1 MNLACAKKG
10 EEERSR
16 LSMGAAL
23 EAIKH
28 EKMISH
34 LITLI
39 YIDIHLSQNYIF
51 NISIFIQIKSSST

>member
-16 LSMGAAL
+16 FSMGAAL

-34 LITLI
+34 LIAFVD
-39 YIDIHLSQNYIF
+39 IDIHLSQNYIF
-51 NISIFIQIKSSST
+51 NYLCFI

>member
-16 LSMGAAL
+16 FSMGAAL

-28 EKMISH
+28 ERMINLLMSFVD
-34 LITLI
+34 
-39 YIDIHLSQNYIF
+39 IDIHHSQNYIF
-51 NISIFIQIKSSST
+51 IPLFQLK

>member
-16 LSMGAAL
+16 FSMGAAL

-28 EKMISH
+28 ERMISH
-34 LITLI
+34 LITFVD
-39 YIDIHLSQNYIF
+39 IDIHLSQNYIF
-51 NISIFIQIKSSST
+51 NTYDLFK